1 MNSNTPGGRRPAV
14 RGRLRLLTVLAA
26 AAALVAG
33 ATAVANA
40 APGSSDGKGHGTG
53 SANTKKVC
61 GAAKPGH
68 ARCLAELRT
77 DVHGGTGVR
86 GPAAGR
92 FSAAATLPQGLS
104 PADLRS
110 AYHLPATGGANQ
122 TVAIADVGDDATA
135 EADLAVYRTTY
146 GLPACT
152 TANGCFHKVNQR
164 GAAAPLP
171 PDQGWGVEI
180 ALDLDMVSAA
190 CPQCEILLVEADS
203 ASFDDLGASVDEAVA
218 LGATEVSNS
227 YGGDEGNG
235 VADYAHYYSH
245 PGVAV
250 VASSGDSGYTIA
262 SAPAEYPTVVAAGG
276 TSLTKATNARGW
288 TESVWQ
294 GAGSGYSAWIDKPAW
309 QQDANCPGRMTA
321 DIAADADPQT
331 GPAVYG
337 TSDGLT
343 GWDIVGGTSAS
354 SPYLAGVIAL
364 GGHPQKFPNA
374 SAFYSDHSGLFDV
387 TTGNNA
393 FIMDCG
399 GDYQCNGVAGY
410 DGPTGWGTPNGLSA
424 F

>member
-1 MNSNTPGGRRPAV
+1 MRSLMNSNTPGGRRSAV

-26 AAALVAG
+26 ASALIAGFTAAAS
-33 ATAVANA
+33 A
-40 APGSSDGKGHGTG
+40 APGTGDGHGHG
-53 SANTKKVC
+53 SGNTKKVC
-61 GAAKPGH
+61 GTAKPGH

-92 FSAAATLPQGLS
+92 FSAAAATLPQGLS

-110 AYHLPATGGANQ
+110 AYHLPTAGGANQ

-152 TANGCFHKVNQR
+152 TANGCLHKVNQR

-171 PDQGWGVEI
+171 VDQGWGVEI

-227 YGGDEGNG
+227 YGGDEANG

-250 VASSGDSGYTIA
+250 VASSGDSGYGIP
-262 SAPAEYPTVVAAGG
+262 SSPAVYPSVVAAGG

-288 TESVWQ
+288 TESAWW
-294 GAGSGYSAWIDKPAW
+294 GAGSGCSAWIDKPAW
-309 QQDANCPGRMTA
+309 QTDANCPGRMVA
-321 DIAADADPQT
+321 DIAADD
-331 GPAVYG
+331 
-337 TSDGLT
+337 
-343 GWDIVGGTSAS
+343 
-354 SPYLAGVIAL
+354 
-364 GGHPQKFPNA
+364 
-374 SAFYSDHSGLFDV
+374 
-387 TTGNNA
+387 
-393 FIMDCG
+393 
-399 GDYQCNGVAGY
+399 
-410 DGPTGWGTPNGLSA
+410 
-424 F
+424 